1 MVNLLKKILPYT
13 QPFMVVLF
21 SFRILPSLIK
31 SLIQQEKTMNE
42 KNQKT
47 RSSETVTQTDKI
59 ALFRFGIIA
68 PVLHD
73 SSLGQTRYFKEI
85 AQKLYDVP
93 VYGRKKF
100 SWKTFKS
107 WLRKYRLEGF
117 DGLTPKI
124 RADKGDSRIVDLYL
138 DQVIRQKF
146 DEFPGLRISGLY
158 RMLIQEGLIQA
169 GSPCEATLRKY
180 IENQN
185 LKPKAELLKPRKKF
199 EKPHINEL
207 WLSDFMHGQR
217 FKIDD
222 AKRKLF
228 LCGIIDDHSRVLV
241 ACRWTLHENT
251 EALELALKDA
261 LLTYGL
267 PKILYCDNGA
277 VYVSSHLQLVC
288 ARLGIALV
296 HSKPYDS
303 PSRGK
308 IERFWRTVRQGFLPL
323 VHREQNYSLDQFNQ
337 LFADWLDKQ
346 YHRTIHRGI
355 AQTPLDRYLAD
366 LENTQLRRIEQNELD
381 LHFYQTYQR
390 KVKND
395 ATVSVN
401 ALLFE
406 VPAKYIG
413 AKVELRHPT
422 GLPLDLWLYENG
434 QPVAKIQKVD
444 PVLNSNSQITGI
456 RFDNSNHR
464 EN

>member
-1 MVNLLKKILPYT
+1 
-13 QPFMVVLF
+13 
-21 SFRILPSLIK
+21 
-31 SLIQQEKTMNE
+31 MNE
-42 KNQKT
+42 KNQT
-47 RSSETVTQTDKI
+47 SRSKEPVTQTDKI

-73 SSLGQTRYFKEI
+73 SSMGQTRYFKEM
-85 AQKLYDVP
+85 AQKVYDVP

-100 SWKTFKS
+100 NWKTFKS

-117 DGLTPKI
+117 DGLKPKI
-124 RADKGDSRIVDLYL
+124 RADKGDSRIVDEYL

-146 DEFPGLRISGLY
+146 DEFPSLRISGLY

-180 IENQN
+180 IDNQK
-185 LKPKAELLKPRKKF
+185 LKPKVELLKPRKKF

-217 FKIDD
+217 FKIDES
-222 AKRKLF
+222 KRKLF

-251 EALELALKDA
+251 QALELALKDA

-267 PKILYCDNGA
+267 PKMLYCDNGA

-323 VHREQNYSLDQFNQ
+323 VHREQNYSLQQFNQ

-346 YHRTIHRGI
+346 YHRRIHSGI

-401 ALLFE
+401 AVLFE

-434 QPVAKIQKVD
+434 QPVSKIQQVD
-444 PVLNSNSQITGI
+444 PVLNSNSPLKGI
-456 RFDNSNHR
+456 RFDNSNHK

>member
-1 MVNLLKKILPYT
+1 MTEKQPSRSRETAT
-13 QPFMVVLF
+13 QA
-21 SFRILPSLIK
+21 
-31 SLIQQEKTMNE
+31 E
-42 KNQKT
+42 
-47 RSSETVTQTDKI
+47 KI
-59 ALFRFGIIA
+59 ALFRYGIIA

-73 SSLGQTRYFKEI
+73 SGVKQTRYFKKM
-85 AQKLYDVP
+85 AQQVFDVP
-93 VYGRKKF
+93 VYGRKRF
-100 SWKTFKS
+100 NWKTFKS
-107 WLRKYRLEGF
+107 WLRKYRIEGF
-117 DGLTPKI
+117 DGLKPKT
-124 RADKGDSRIVDLYL
+124 RADKGESRIVDEYL
-138 DQVIRQKF
+138 DHIIRQKF
-146 DEFPGLRISGLY
+146 DEFPSLKISGLY
-158 RMLIQEGLIQA
+158 RMLIDEGLIQA

-180 IENQN
+180 IDDHN
-185 LKPKAELLKPRKKF
+185 LKPTVELLKPRKKF
-199 EKPHINEL
+199 EKPHINDL
-207 WLSDFMHGQR
+207 WLSDFMHGQH

-222 AKRKLF
+222 GKRKLF

-267 PKILYCDNGA
+267 PKMLYCDNGA

-303 PSRGK
+303 PARGK

-323 VHREQNYSLDQFNQ
+323 VHREQNYSLDEFNQ

-346 YHRTIHRGI
+346 YHRRIHHGI
-355 AQTPLDRYLAD
+355 AQTPLDRYFAD
-366 LENTQLRRIEQNELD
+366 AENTQVRRIEQNELD
-381 LHFYQTYQR
+381 QHFYQTYLR

-401 ALLFE
+401 ADLFE

-422 GLPLDLWLYENG
+422 GQPSDLWIYEND
-434 QPVAKIQKVD
+434 QPVVKIHKVD
-444 PVLNSNSQITGI
+444 PVFNSNSPLTGI
-456 RFDNSNHR
+456 RFHNSNHK

>member
-1 MVNLLKKILPYT
+1 
-13 QPFMVVLF
+13 
-21 SFRILPSLIK
+21 
-31 SLIQQEKTMNE
+31 MNE
-42 KNQKT
+42 KNQQN
-47 RSSETVTQTDKI
+47 RSSDTVTETDKI

-73 SSLGQTRYFKEI
+73 SSMGQTRYFKAM
-85 AQKLYDVP
+85 AQKVFDVP
-93 VYGRKKF
+93 RYGRKKF
-100 SWKTFKS
+100 NWKTFKS
-107 WLRKYRLEGF
+107 WLRKYRRQGF
-117 DGLTPKI
+117 DGLKPKT
-124 RADKGDSRIVDLYL
+124 RADKGESRIVDEYL
-138 DQVIRQKF
+138 AQVIRHKF
-146 DEFPGLRISGLY
+146 DEFPRLPVSGLY
-158 RMLIQEGLIQA
+158 RMLIDEGLIQA

-180 IENQN
+180 IDDQH
-185 LKPKAELLKPRKKF
+185 LKPKVERLKPRKKF
-199 EKPHINEL
+199 EKPHINDL
-207 WLSDFMHGQR
+207 WLSDFMHGQH
-217 FKIDD
+217 FNIDNRQ
-222 AKRKLF
+222 RKLF

-251 EALELALKDA
+251 AALELALKDA

-267 PKILYCDNGA
+267 PHMLYCDNGA

-323 VHREQNYSLDQFNQ
+323 VHRKQNYSLHQFNQ

-346 YHRTIHRGI
+346 YHRRIHHGI
-355 AQTPLDRYLAD
+355 AQTPLDRYFAD
-366 LENTQLRRIEQNELD
+366 AENTPLRRIEQHELE

-401 ALLFE
+401 AVLFE
-406 VPAKYIG
+406 LPAKYIG

-422 GLPLDLWLYENG
+422 GQPFDLWLYEND
-434 QPVAKIQKVD
+434 QPVIKIQQVD
-444 PVLNSNSQITGI
+444 PVFNSNSPLTGI
-456 RFDNSNHR
+456 RFHDPNQK